1 MLSRMG
7 LQLLPSLAIA
17 VGLQHEA
24 PAFFH
29 SWVGVS
35 AVPRPEVVTGFVAGG
50 VEIDI
55 KDIGNTTE
63 TTVVPTLRAGIS
75 VCEKPRSIPIMSLYA
90 LAGFKRSPLEGNALR
105 TGIGV
110 TFPALLPLAEA
121 GIPTMFEGTAD
132 VGPLETIYSFRV
144 GWSF

>member
-1 MLSRMG
+1 MG

-17 VGLQHEA
+17 VGLQHDA
-24 PAFFH
+24 PAYFH
-29 SWVGVS
+29 SWLGVS
-35 AVPRPEVVTGFVAGG
+35 VIPHPEVATGFIAGG

-63 TTVVPTLRAGIS
+63 TTVVPTLRAGLS
-75 VCEKPRSIPIMSLYA
+75 LCEKPRGIPIVSIYA
-90 LAGFKRSPLEGNALR
+90 LAGYKRSPLEGNAVR
-105 TGIGV
+105 AGAGV

-121 GIPTMFEGTAD
+121 GIPTMFEGTVD
-132 VGPLETIYSFRV
+132 IGPLETIYSFRL